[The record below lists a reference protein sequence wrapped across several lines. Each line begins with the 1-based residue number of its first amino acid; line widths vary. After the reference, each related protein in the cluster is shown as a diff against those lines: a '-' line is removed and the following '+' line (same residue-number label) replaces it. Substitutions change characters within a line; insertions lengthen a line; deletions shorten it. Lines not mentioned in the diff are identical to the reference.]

1 MHADYTDANIGK
13 PDLKVEFVASDKA
26 GVTSEVDTGNFNARD
41 WILPT
46 KVNIFNRTGA
56 ADSHGM
62 LASHLQALCPCC
74 LYGYLCTHV
83 LHILALVVHLL
94 S

>member
-13 PDLKVEFVASDKA
+13 PDLKVKFVASDKA
-26 GVTSEVDTGNFNARD
+26 GVTSEVDTGNFDARE

-56 ADSHGM
+56 ADSHAV
-62 LASHLQALCPCC
+62 LASSLPACRC
-74 LYGYLCTHV
+74 G
-83 LHILALVVHLL
+83 
-94 S
+94 